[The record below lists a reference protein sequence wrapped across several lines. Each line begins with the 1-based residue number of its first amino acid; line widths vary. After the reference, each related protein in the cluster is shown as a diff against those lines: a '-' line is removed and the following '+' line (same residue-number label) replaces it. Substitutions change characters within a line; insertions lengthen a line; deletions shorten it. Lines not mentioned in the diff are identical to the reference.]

1 VSASARLAPE
11 PNTHPEPT
19 LRALRDALP
28 ERCLRPNAARAFL
41 HLGVDLAAV
50 AGLYAVLAQLEA
62 WWALPPVWFALG
74 TFWWALFLVGHD
86 CGHHAFSAR
95 RRTNVL
101 VGHLLHTPLLVPFH
115 AWQISHRRH
124 HAFTG
129 HVERDEAWFPLSDAE
144 LAALPRLTRALR
156 LHAPILLL
164 PFYLLRNS
172 PARAG
177 SHFDASG
184 PLFRDAERA
193 RVRRSVRC
201 CAAFAAGLLAAGALL
216 GPGFVVKFWLGPY
229 LFFAGWLGLVTFLN
243 HTHPELDWY
252 RGGAWTP
259 VRGALTTMDRSFG
272 LFERIHHD
280 VGSHTAHH
288 LFPRIPHYRLREAS
302 AALRPLLGERMRRDE
317 TPFWRAYPAVLRRCQ
332 AVPAEGD
339 VVRARPWS
347 GAVVTSAASYRP
359 APSGAGSSPATT

>member
-1 VSASARLAPE
+1 MRFHGQEPE
-11 PNTHPEPT
+11 PS
-19 LRALRDALP
+19 LRELRDALP
-28 ERCLRPNAARAFL
+28 ERLLRPPSAARSFL
-41 HLGVDLAAV
+41 HLGIDLAAV
-50 AGLYAVLAQLEA
+50 AGLTAILARLEA
-62 WWALPPVWFALG
+62 WWALPAAWFALG

-86 CGHHAFSAR
+86 CGHHAFSASR
-95 RRTNVL
+95 RLNVV

-115 AWQISHRRH
+115 AWQLSHRRH

-144 LAALPRLTRALR
+144 LAALPRLTRLLR
-156 LHAPILLL
+156 LHVPILLL
-164 PFYLLRNS
+164 PLYLLRNS
-172 PARAG
+172 PARVG
-177 SHFDASG
+177 SHFDAAG

-201 CAAFAAGLLAAGALL
+201 CAVFGACLVVAGVLL
-216 GPGFVVKFWLGPY
+216 GPGFVVKYWLGPY
-229 LFFAGWLGLVTFLN
+229 VFFAAWLGLVTFLN

-252 RGGAWTP
+252 RGDAWTP
-259 VRGALTTMDRSFG
+259 VRGALTTVDRSFG
-272 LFERIHHD
+272 VFERIHHD

-302 AALRPLLGERMRRDE
+302 AALRPLLGERLRRSE
-317 TPFWRAYPAVLRRCQ
+317 EPFWRAYPAVLRRCQ

-347 GAVVTSAASYRP
+347 RAAARSDATSYRA